1 MKKLIRKTLALLLA
15 LTMVFGAAPLTGLV
29 GIEIPS
35 LKDVFVKKAEAI
47 PYGDLFY
54 LISNSEVTITGCS
67 SSARGTLEIPATI
80 GGYPVTSIGNFA
92 FQYSNISSANI
103 PNSVTSIGECAFND
117 CSELTNITI
126 PDSVTSIGD
135 CAFRYCARLT
145 SVTIGNGVTSIDGGA
160 FEYCTGLTSIT
171 IPDSVTSIGDWAFGY
186 CTRLTS
192 ITIPDSVTSIGD
204 WAFRYCTKLTSITI
218 PDSVTSI
225 GYGAFYNCNSLTSVT
240 IGNGVISIGSSAFVD
255 CSSLT
260 NITIPNSVTS
270 LGNSVFS
277 GCSNLSNITI
287 PDSVTSLGNYVFS
300 DCSSLTNITIPGSVA
315 SIGDSAFS
323 GCTRLTS
330 ITIPDSVTSIGCDAF
345 YNCDGLTS
353 VTIPDSVTFIGDWAF
368 SGCTGLTSITIPDSV
383 TSLGDSVFRDCSSL
397 TNITIPN
404 SVTSLG
410 DSVFRDCSSLTN
422 IIIPDSVTSLGDFV
436 FSGCSKLTSITI
448 SNNITSIGNS
458 SFECCYE
465 LTNIAIPDA
474 VTSIGELAFYYCT
487 GLTSITIPDA
497 VTSIGELAFYDCTG
511 LTSVTIP
518 DSVTSI
524 GNYAFNHCTGLK
536 SITVDGS
543 NQYYSSDESGVLFNK
558 DKTELI
564 QYPIRSEKTEYII
577 PDGVRSIAP
586 CAFNCFA
593 YGLTSVTIPDS
604 VTSIGN
610 YAFYDC
616 TGLKSVTIGSGVTSI
631 GVDAF
636 FGCAYLK
643 DVYYEGSEDQWNSID
658 IGENN
663 DCLLNATIHFNSSG
677 NGESGNPDVPPDEST
692 FYTLHGFSSEPL
704 LHLGKAEIIDM
715 QFEVEAYDGVNPS
728 VLVANPTFSFT
739 SSDTNVFQ
747 IDNIT
752 KNGKST
758 SIEIASENPGVAILT
773 VTAYVDGKY
782 VAGGQY
788 RVTVEGESVYHA
800 KTVPVRDDFNFI
812 SNEIIIDNFEYKDNG
827 NGYCSVSFDAY
838 NQANCIGSVDVYDKD
853 GNLLYSKAISA
864 FTGDLPTGLW
874 NSVKKLFEIFN
885 EDFYRDRSYKEKK
898 YSKKTEISLYQ
909 IPIDGYISISN
920 DVNSSVPCALYN
932 ISKLVVKISSEI
944 LGSFFKSA
952 PSEEV
957 VDQAAE
963 SLALEVLTEMMKSP
977 VSSGTIFDILEEFCL
992 AINHGSSSEEMDAV
1006 VDDYILYVDAL
1017 NIDVGQIL
1025 IDAAK
1030 NAGIGVVEGLVYKS
1044 LGPVGTII
1052 KTSFKM
1058 FSLSKTA
1065 EHIDTLKEF
1074 ADSGKTSVY
1083 FSSAYDSKL
1092 YSNGYYVFDRELF
1105 DENVTFH
1112 QYAITSGNDY
1122 LDSIGVFNDM
1132 EYVNVI
1138 GMDLYQNGKKI
1149 QPSGTVE
1156 VAIPVPEDIPFSEIL
1171 NIRVYRKESDGS
1183 FTKLECDFRNYQNGY
1198 LYINTEHFSV
1208 YCIVAESKSRITD
1221 ISFEKTDLSLLV
1233 DEYIINEPTILPN
1246 NITNA
1251 KFTWISSDETVA
1263 KVTKSGYVIGI
1274 NPGKAVITAVS
1285 EDGEISASYN
1295 VNVNGND
1302 NWIDFPLAIK
1312 NPSTTTIDYGD
1323 SIILHAQIDGALPEG
1338 SYIVWSGSNG
1348 NFDMSVSDD
1357 GMTCKISPRANGKTT
1372 FTITVYDKDGK
1383 VISSGTQVMTANAG
1397 LWQRI
1402 VAIFKNIFG
1411 LTKTIPQIFKG
1422 VF

>member
-15 LTMVFGAAPLTGLV
+15 LTMVFGAAPLAGLV

-35 LKDVFVKKAEAI
+35 LKDVFVKKAEAAT
-47 PYGDLFY
+47 YNGTCGNNLTWTLDTETGVLAVNGTGAMTNN
-54 LISNSEVTITGCS
+54 LNSSDPPWHDYRSSIKTIK
-67 SSARGTLEIPATI
+67 
-80 GGYPVTSIGNFA
+80 
-92 FQYSNISSANI
+92 
-103 PNSVTSIGECAFND
+103 
-117 CSELTNITI
+117 
-126 PDSVTSIGD
+126 
-135 CAFRYCARLT
+135 
-145 SVTIGNGVTSIDGGA
+145 IGNGVTNIS
-160 FEYCTGLTSIT
+160 
-171 IPDSVTSIGDWAFGY
+171 DWAFSS
-186 CTRLTS
+186 C
-192 ITIPDSVTSIGD
+192 
-204 WAFRYCTKLTSITI
+204 
-218 PDSVTSI
+218 
-225 GYGAFYNCNSLTSVT
+225 
-240 IGNGVISIGSSAFVD
+240 GV
-255 CSSLT
+255 
-260 NITIPNSVTS
+260 
-270 LGNSVFS
+270 
-277 GCSNLSNITI
+277 
-287 PDSVTSLGNYVFS
+287 
-300 DCSSLTNITIPGSVA
+300 
-315 SIGDSAFS
+315 
-323 GCTRLTS
+323 LTS

-353 VTIPDSVTFIGDWAF
+353 VTIPDSVTFIDDWAFCDCDGLTIVSIGNGVTSIGDWAF
-368 SGCTGLTSITIPDSV
+368 DDCDGLTSVTIPSSVKSIGWYAFKDCTGLTSIAVDVNNPNYSSDESGVLFNKNKAKLIQYPIGNKRTEYKIPDSVTSIGNDAFSNCAELTSVIIPDSVMSIGDWAFCDCDGLTIVSIGNGVTSIGDWAFDDCDGLTSVAIPNSVTSIGNYAFYNCTGLTSITIPDNVTSIGCYAFYNTGIYDDSSNWENDVLYIENYLIEAKTTISGAYSIKPRTKALADYAFYNCTGLTSITIPDSV
-383 TSLGDSVFRDCSSL
+383 TSIGWGAFR
-397 TNITIPN
+397 
-404 SVTSLG
+404 G
-410 DSVFRDCSSLTN
+410 
-422 IIIPDSVTSLGDFV
+422 
-436 FSGCSKLTSITI
+436 
-448 SNNITSIGNS
+448 
-458 SFECCYE
+458 
-465 LTNIAIPDA
+465 
-474 VTSIGELAFYYCT
+474 
-487 GLTSITIPDA
+487 
-497 VTSIGELAFYDCTG
+497 CTG

-524 GNYAFNHCTGLK
+524 GNEAFYNCTGLT
-536 SITVDGS
+536 SI
-543 NQYYSSDESGVLFNK
+543 
-558 DKTELI
+558 
-564 QYPIRSEKTEYII
+564 
-577 PDGVRSIAP
+577 
-586 CAFNCFA
+586 
-593 YGLTSVTIPDS
+593 TIPDS
-604 VTSIGN
+604 VTSIDN
-610 YAFYDC
+610 NAFDDC
-616 TGLKSVTIGSGVTSI
+616 TSLTN
-631 GVDAF
+631 
-636 FGCAYLK
+636 
-643 DVYYEGSEDQWNSID
+643 VYYAGTEVEWNSIV

-663 DCLLNATIHFNSSG
+663 DRLLNATIHFNSSG
-677 NGESGNPDVPPDEST
+677 NGESGNPDIPPDEST

-728 VLVANPTFSFT
+728 FLVANPTFSFT

-812 SNEIIIDNFEYKDNG
+812 SNEIIIDNFEFEDNG

-885 EDFYRDRSYKEKK
+885 EDFYRERSYKEKN

-909 IPIDGYISISN
+909 IPVDGYISISN

-944 LGSFFKSA
+944 LGSFFKSP

-963 SLALEVLTEMMKSP
+963 SLALEVLEAMAKSP

-1122 LDSIGVFNDM
+1122 LDSIGVFKDM

-1171 NIRVYRKESDGS
+1171 NIRVYRKEADGS
-1183 FTKLECDFRNYQNGY
+1183 FTKLECDFRNYKNGY

-1208 YCIVAESKSRITD
+1208 YCIVAETTSHITD

-1251 KFTWISSDETVA
+1251 KFTWSSSDETVA

-1274 NPGKAVITAVS
+1274 NPGKAVITIVS

-1295 VNVNGND
+1295 VNVYRND
-1302 NWIDFPLAIK
+1302 NGVDLPLVIK
-1312 NPSTTTIDYGD
+1312 NPSTTTINYGD
-1323 SIILHAQIDGALPEG
+1323 SIILHAQIDGALPDG
-1338 SYIVWSGSNG
+1338 AYIVWSESNG

-1357 GMTCKISPRANGKTT
+1357 GLTCKISPRANGKTT
-1372 FTITVYDKDGK
+1372 FTVTAYDKDGK

-1402 VAIFKNIFG
+1402 VAFFKNIFG

-1422 VF
+1422 IFKFFHSRS

>member
-15 LTMVFGAAPLTGLV
+15 LTMVFGSAPLAGLV
-29 GIEIPS
+29 GIEMPS
-35 LKDVFVKKAEAI
+35 LKDIFTEKAKAI

-67 SSARGTLEIPATI
+67 SSASGTLEIPATI
-80 GGYPVTSIGNFA
+80 EGYPVKSIGDYAFDGCTKLTSIIIPNRVTNIGQSA
-92 FQYSNISSANI
+92 FYDCTGLTSVYYTGDIADWCYIDFRYALSNPMCYADSLYISGKKVEGELVI
-103 PNSVTSIGECAFND
+103 PNSVE
-117 CSELTNITI
+117 
-126 PDSVTSIGD
+126 SIGD
-135 CAFRYCARLT
+135 YTFR
-145 SVTIGNGVTSIDGGA
+145 N
-160 FEYCTGLTSIT
+160 CTGLTSIT
-171 IPDSVTSIGDWAFGY
+171 IPDSVTSIGDNAFQSCIGLTSVTIGNTVTKIGECAFDSCTGLTSIIIPDSVMTIGNYAFFDCTGLTSVTIGNGVTSVGAYAFEGCTKLTSIIIPNRVTNIGQSAFYDCTGLTSVYYTGDIADWCYIDFRYALSNPMCYADSLYISGKKVEGELVIPNSVESIRGY
-186 CTRLTS
+186 SFENCTGLTSIIIPDSVRYIGDYTFENCTGLTS
-192 ITIPDSVTSIGD
+192 ITIPDSVRYIGDYTFENCAGLTNVTIGNSVTTIGKSTFENCTGLTSVYYTGDIAGWCFIDFWDYYSNPMGYANSLYISGKKVEGELVIPDDSTSIIGD
-204 WAFRYCTKLTSITI
+204 HTFENCTE
-218 PDSVTSI
+218 
-225 GYGAFYNCNSLTSVT
+225 LTSVT
-240 IGNGVISIGSSAFVD
+240 IGNGVTSIGNWAFE
-255 CSSLT
+255 
-260 NITIPNSVTS
+260 N
-270 LGNSVFS
+270 
-277 GCSNLSNITI
+277 
-287 PDSVTSLGNYVFS
+287 
-300 DCSSLTNITIPGSVA
+300 
-315 SIGDSAFS
+315 
-323 GCTRLTS
+323 CTGLTS
-330 ITIPDSVTSIGCDAF
+330 ITIPDSITSIGGAF
-345 YNCDGLTS
+345 AN
-353 VTIPDSVTFIGDWAF
+353 
-368 SGCTGLTSITIPDSV
+368 CTGLTSITIPDSV
-383 TSLGDSVFRDCSSL
+383 TS
-397 TNITIPN
+397 
-404 SVTSLG
+404 
-410 DSVFRDCSSLTN
+410 
-422 IIIPDSVTSLGDFV
+422 
-436 FSGCSKLTSITI
+436 
-448 SNNITSIGNS
+448 IGGS
-458 SFECCYE
+458 AFE
-465 LTNIAIPDA
+465 N
-474 VTSIGELAFYYCT
+474 CT
-487 GLTSITIPDA
+487 GLTSITIPNS
-497 VTSIGELAFYDCTG
+497 VTSIGDYAFARCSKLTSVTIGNSVSLINYAAFYDCTN
-511 LTSVTIP
+511 LT
-518 DSVTSI
+518 
-524 GNYAFNHCTGLK
+524 N
-536 SITVDGS
+536 
-543 NQYYSSDESGVLFNK
+543 
-558 DKTELI
+558 
-564 QYPIRSEKTEYII
+564 
-577 PDGVRSIAP
+577 
-586 CAFNCFA
+586 
-593 YGLTSVTIPDS
+593 
-604 VTSIGN
+604 
-610 YAFYDC
+610 
-616 TGLKSVTIGSGVTSI
+616 
-631 GVDAF
+631 
-636 FGCAYLK
+636 
-643 DVYYEGSEDQWNSID
+643 VYYEGSEDQWTSID
-658 IGENN
+658 IGKYN
-663 DCLLNATIHFNSSG
+663 DRLLNATIHFNSSG
-677 NGESGNPDVPPDEST
+677 NGESGNPDIPPDEST

-728 VLVANPTFSFT
+728 FLVANPTFSFT

-864 FTGDLPTGLW
+864 FTGELPTGIW
-874 NSVKKLFEIFN
+874 DSVKKLFEIFN

-909 IPIDGYISISN
+909 IPVDGYISISN

-944 LGSFFKSA
+944 LGSFFKNT

-963 SLALEVLTEMMKSP
+963 SLALEVLKEMMKSP
-977 VSSGTIFDILEEFCL
+977 VSSGTIFNILEEFCL

-1006 VDDYILYVDAL
+1006 VDDYILYIDAL

-1030 NAGIGVVEGLVYKS
+1030 NAGIGVVEDLVYKS

-1083 FSSAYDSKL
+1083 ASSAYDSKL
-1092 YSNGYYVFDRELF
+1092 YSNGYYVSDRELF

-1122 LDSIGVFNDM
+1122 LDSIGVFKDM

-1183 FTKLECDFRNYQNGY
+1183 FTKLECDFRNYKNGY

-1221 ISFEKTDLSLLV
+1221 ISFEKTYLSLLV
-1233 DEYIINEPTILPN
+1233 DECIINEPTILPN

-1251 KFTWISSDETVA
+1251 KFKWISSDETVA

-1302 NWIDFPLAIK
+1302 NGIDFPLAIK
-1312 NPSTTTIDYGD
+1312 NPSTTTINYGD

-1338 SYIVWSGSNG
+1338 SYIVWSESNG
-1348 NFDMSVSDD
+1348 NFNMSVSDD

-1383 VISSGTQVMTANAG
+1383 VISSGIQVITANAG

-1422 VF
+1422 AF